1 MKIIF
6 SSVSRL
12 IFSYIKYILAVT
24 MLSTIG
30 TGVNA
35 DTNNE
40 ATYLKCENKY
50 VRLTGVSFSTNYNV
64 RTKRFL
70 KKYKISA
77 YTENYIKFDG
87 YRLNRNNGE
96 WSYGYGDKK
105 KILRTCKKI
114 SFLEL
119 PKLNSEGKLF

>member
-40 ATYLKCENKY
+40 VTFLKCENKY
-50 VRLTGVSFSTNYNV
+50 AQLTGKSFSTNYNV
-64 RTKRFL
+64 RTKRFF

-77 YTENYIKFDG
+77 YTENYVEFSFYK
-87 YRLNRNNGE
+87 LNRNNGE
-96 WSYGYGDKK
+96 WLHKGE
-105 KILRTCKKI
+105 IVRTCKKI
-114 SFLEL
+114 NHDEL
-119 PKLNSEGKLF
+119 PKLNQEGKLF

>member
-70 KKYKISA
+70 KRYKISA
-77 YTENYIKFDG
+77 YTENYIRFNG

-96 WSYGYGDKK
+96 WSYFYEGKK
-105 KILRTCKKI
+105 KIYRNCKKI
-114 SFLEL
+114 SFYEL

>member
-1 MKIIF
+1 MANYSKFSPDFQGGRSFIMKIIF

-40 ATYLKCENKY
+40 ATYLK
-50 VRLTGVSFSTNYNV
+50 
-64 RTKRFL
+64 
-70 KKYKISA
+70 
-77 YTENYIKFDG
+77 
-87 YRLNRNNGE
+87 
-96 WSYGYGDKK
+96 
-105 KILRTCKKI
+105 
-114 SFLEL
+114 
-119 PKLNSEGKLF
+119 

>member
-40 ATYLKCENKY
+40 VTFLKCENKY
-50 VRLTGVSFSTNYNV
+50 VQLTGKSFSTNYNV

-70 KKYKISA
+70 KKYKITA
-77 YTENYIKFDG
+77 YTENYIKFNG

-96 WSYGYGDKK
+96 WSYGKS
-105 KILRTCKKI
+105 ILWTCKKI

>member
-1 MKIIF
+1 
-6 SSVSRL
+6 
-12 IFSYIKYILAVT
+12 

-40 ATYLKCENKY
+40 VTFLKCENKY
-50 VRLTGVSFSTNYNV
+50 AQLTGYSFLTNYNV

-70 KKYKISA
+70 ERFKISA
-77 YTENYIKFDG
+77 YTENYIIFSG
-87 YRLNRNNGE
+87 YKLNRNNGE
-96 WSYGYGDKK
+96 WSYKK
-105 KILRTCKKI
+105 NILRTCKKI
-114 SFLEL
+114 SFYEL

>member
-1 MKIIF
+1 
-6 SSVSRL
+6 
-12 IFSYIKYILAVT
+12 

-64 RTKRFL
+64 RTKKFSL
-70 KKYKISA
+70 HNKIHS
-77 YTENYIKFDG
+77 YGNNYIIFGSSSYK
-87 YRLNRNNGE
+87 LNRNNGE
-96 WSYGYGDKK
+96 WSDFFGKL
-105 KILRTCKKI
+105 IRTCKKI
-114 SFLEL
+114 SFSEL

>member
-12 IFSYIKYILAVT
+12 IFSYIKYIIAVT

-50 VRLTGVSFSTNYNV
+50 AELTGYYLKTNYNI
-64 RTKRFL
+64 RTKKFSL
-70 KKYKISA
+70 HNKIHS
-77 YTENYIKFDG
+77 YGNNYIIFGSSSYK
-87 YRLNRNNGE
+87 LNRNNGE
-96 WSYGYGDKK
+96 WTDFFGKL
-105 KILRTCKKI
+105 IRTCKKI
-114 SFLEL
+114 SFSEL
-119 PKLNSEGKLF
+119 PKLNEEGKLF

>member
-50 VRLTGVSFSTNYNV
+50 VKLTGVLFSTNYNI
-64 RTKRFL
+64 RTKRFYMW
-70 KKYKISA
+70 KIEQFVDKY
-77 YTENYIKFDG
+77 F
-87 YRLNRNNGE
+87 
-96 WSYGYGDKK
+96 
-105 KILRTCKKI
+105 
-114 SFLEL
+114 
-119 PKLNSEGKLF
+119 

>member
-40 ATYLKCENKY
+40 VTFLKCENKY
-50 VRLTGVSFSTNYNV
+50 VRLTGVSFLTNYNV

-77 YTENYIKFDG
+77 YTVNYIKFDG

>member
-40 ATYLKCENKY
+40 VTFLKCENKY
-50 VRLTGVSFSTNYNV
+50 VVLTGYSFSTNYNV
-64 RTKRFL
+64 RTKTFL

-77 YTENYIKFDG
+77 YTENYIRFNG

-96 WSYGYGDKK
+96 WSYGKS
-105 KILRTCKKI
+105 ILRICKKI
-114 SFLEL
+114 SYYEL
-119 PKLNSEGKLF
+119 PKLDSEGKLF

>member
-12 IFSYIKYILAVT
+12 IFSYIKYIIAVT

-40 ATYLKCENKY
+40 VTFLKCENKY
-50 VRLTGVSFSTNYNV
+50 VQLTGKSFSTNYNV

-96 WSYGYGDKK
+96 WSYRKT
-105 KILRTCKKI
+105 ILRTCKKI
-114 SFLEL
+114 SFYEL